1 MHIQPDRHAG
11 PASQMV
17 GAARTEG
24 DHKGLHGS
32 DISVGAGGVVG
43 VATGYRRNGLAS
55 GHDRRNWADGRV
67 NESMVEAS
75 GWHLTRHKVPLTAE
89 NDRCWSGRRWL
100 MA

>member
-32 DISVGAGGVVG
+32 SISVGAGGVVG
-43 VATGYRRNGLAS
+43 VVTGYRRNGLAS
-55 GHDRRNWADGRV
+55 ERARPTELSGRASERV
-67 NESMVEAS
+67 NSVSVQLSLDAVQGSSDS
-75 GWHLTRHKVPLTAE
+75 GE
-89 NDRCWSGRRWL
+89 
-100 MA
+100 